1 MLDWSESRT
10 SSRSQQTAVNRTRK
24 LRQQETK
31 TPTSMS
37 GRFVDDV
44 LVALAESNHQHKDF
58 QTLCLFGGAWPCMSQ
73 ATIRLTAWPLYCPQP
88 LAVSNLLHSSWWPWP
103 ASLRGFGAAAVAWH
117 SHFKLPN
124 IDLALLLSHL
134 LNTGAA
140 DENTHLDILTDE
152 VVFSGIDIKSQVV
165 G

>member
-1 MLDWSESRT
+1 MGWRLLNDVLGGPGR
-10 SSRSQQTAVNRTRK
+10 NRTTDTRIFK
-24 LRQQETK
+24 HCAYFGVETFWVLNGLAQCVA
-31 TPTSMS
+31 
-37 GRFVDDV
+37 GRHGPADHF
-44 LVALAESNHQHKDF
+44 ARM
-58 QTLCLFGGAWPCMSQ
+58 GGAWPCMRQ
-73 ATIRLTAWPLYCPQP
+73 AAISLTAWPPYCAQP
-88 LAVSNLLHSSWWPWP
+88 LAVSSLLRSSWWLLP

-124 IDLALLLSHL
+124 IDLALLLGHL
-134 LNTGAA
+134 LNAGAA